1 MTKTA
6 EALLRD
12 ALDLDERERADMAVA
27 LLESLEPEVDEAEIE
42 QAWRHE
48 VQRRI
53 AAADAGQAE
62 LIPWEEVRNRLFA
75 RLNERS

>member
-27 LLESLEPEVDEAEIE
+27 LLESLEPAVNQAEIE
-42 QAWRHE
+42 QAWHEE

-53 AAADAGQAE
+53 AAVDSGQAE
-62 LIPWEEVRNRLFA
+62 LIPWEEVRKQLFA

>member
-12 ALDLDERERADMAVA
+12 ALDLDEQERAEMAVA
-27 LLESLEPEVDEAEIE
+27 LLESLEPSVNEAEIE
-42 QAWRHE
+42 QAWHE
-48 VQRRI
+48 EVRRRI
-53 AAADAGQAE
+53 AAVDSGQAE
-62 LIPWEEVRNRLFA
+62 LIPWEEVRKQLFA

>member
-12 ALDLDERERADMAVA
+12 ALDLDEQPRADMAVA
-27 LLESLEPEVDEAEIE
+27 LLESLEPNVDEAEIE
-42 QAWRHE
+42 QAWRQE

-53 AAADAGQAE
+53 AAADSGQAE
-62 LIPWEEVRNRLFA
+62 LIPWEEVRNQLFS